1 MFILFWLYM
10 AFCGYALVQIFLMNL
25 QVWENRRFVPKRL
38 ADDRGDTN
46 GPKVALLSPCKG
58 LDLELEDN
66 LRCLFEQ
73 DYENYEILFI
83 VEAADDPARP
93 TINKL
98 MQQYP
103 AVPAKLIV
111 AGRAENCG
119 QKVHNLLAAVDATTD
134 DVAYLA
140 FVDSDAR
147 PRRGWLRLLVRRL
160 DNPKVTA
167 TTGYRCL
174 VPQHNTLPNLILT
187 SINTYILSLYGS
199 GGMNPIWG
207 GSWAIRRDA
216 FLKLIRP
223 AWPGT
228 LSDDVVAAAV
238 LRKARHRVEY
248 EPGCTVASAC
258 HYTASQAFEFMRRQD
273 KMIRFYAPF
282 WWWVGLAAS
291 TAGTFAFWGNLIG
304 GIAGAAVG
312 AAWAWMPLSVS
323 AAMYAGYL
331 FCNWQRQRIVSYTVP
346 HLSRELRASRWFDL
360 LCGPITG
367 LANWIGLVC
376 ACFSRSVVWRGI
388 HYRVARDG
396 QVRIVARDG
405 VPVTAA
411 VPPEPPATAQ
421 RRAA

>member
-1 MFILFWLYM
+1 MSSLLFWVYV
-10 AFCGYALVQIFLMNL
+10 AFCGYALLQMFLMNL

-38 ADDRGDTN
+38 RDDRGSTR

-58 LDLELEDN
+58 LDLELEAN

-83 VEAADDPARP
+83 VEAANDPACD
-93 TINKL
+93 TIHKL
-98 MQQYP
+98 MRQYP
-103 AVPAKLIV
+103 GVTARLIV
-111 AGRAENCG
+111 AGKAENCG
-119 QKVHNLLAAVDATTD
+119 QKVHNLLAGVDATQD

-147 PRRGWLRLLVRRL
+147 PRRPWLRLLVRRL
-160 DNPKVTA
+160 DNPRVAA

-174 VPQHNTLPNLILT
+174 VPQRNTLANLILA
-187 SINTYILSLYGS
+187 SINTYILSIYGS
-199 GGMNPIWG
+199 GGMHPIWG
-207 GSWAIRRDA
+207 GSWAIRREV
-216 FLKLIRP
+216 FLKLLRP

-228 LSDDVVAAAV
+228 LSDDVVAAAA
-238 LRKARHRVEY
+238 LRKAKHRIEY

-258 HYTASQAFEFMRRQD
+258 DYSPSQAFEFMRRQD
-273 KMIRFYAPF
+273 KMIRFYAPL

-291 TAGTFAFWGNLIG
+291 TVGTFAFWGNLVAG
-304 GIAGAAVG
+304 TVGAAMG
-312 AAWAWMPLSVS
+312 AAWAWLPLTMCAVL
-323 AAMYAGYL
+323 YAGYL
-331 FCNWQRQRIVSYTVP
+331 FCNWQRQRIVSFTVP

-360 LCGPITG
+360 LGGPLIG

-376 ACFSRSVVWRGI
+376 ACFGRSVVWRGI
-388 HYRVARDG
+388 QYRVARDG

-405 VPVTAA
+405 VPVSAA
-411 VPPEPPATAQ
+411 SEPAPVQ